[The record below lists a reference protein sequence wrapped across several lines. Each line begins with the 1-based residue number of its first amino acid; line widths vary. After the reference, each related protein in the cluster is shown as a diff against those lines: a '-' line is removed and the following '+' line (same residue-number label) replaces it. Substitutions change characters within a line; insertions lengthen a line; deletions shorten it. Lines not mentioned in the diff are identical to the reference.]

1 MIPNQ
6 ATNYNTNET
15 REKDRAGEQGM
26 NLKKK
31 KWKEQVHKKQEKKLP
46 NNIRLMWYLIKRK
59 SLFSAHTHNINPD
72 MLTITKG
79 IWLFDYYLKFQSSRS
94 CIVFFFFLLLFFM
107 ML

>member
-31 KWKEQVHKKQEKKLP
+31 INEKSKYTRNKKK
-46 NNIRLMWYLIKRK
+46 NSLI
-59 SLFSAHTHNINPD
+59 I
-72 MLTITKG
+72 
-79 IWLFDYYLKFQSSRS
+79 
-94 CIVFFFFLLLFFM
+94 
-107 ML
+107 

>member
-31 KWKEQVHKKQEKKLP
+31 K
-46 NNIRLMWYLIKRK
+46 
-59 SLFSAHTHNINPD
+59 
-72 MLTITKG
+72 
-79 IWLFDYYLKFQSSRS
+79 
-94 CIVFFFFLLLFFM
+94 
-107 ML
+107 

>member
-59 SLFSAHTHNINPD
+59 SLFSAHTQH
-72 MLTITKG
+72 K
-79 IWLFDYYLKFQSSRS
+79 SRY
-94 CIVFFFFLLLFFM
+94 VDNY
-107 ML
+107 